1 MKDLTQGNERSLI
14 LQFAVPMLIGNV
26 FQQLHNI
33 INAAIVGRFLG
44 KEALAAVGASFPI
57 VFMLVSFIIGITMG
71 STIIISQYYG
81 AKDMKKVAI
90 TIDTLNI
97 FLFFSSI
104 IITLVGILFSGVIF
118 RLTGLPPDV
127 MPEAVLYINILMS
140 GSIFMFGYNGI
151 SAVLRGLGDSKT
163 PLVFLIISTLIN
175 IGLDFLFVLVFKW
188 GVGGVAIAT
197 IIAQAGAFFTAVY
210 YLNHRHEIIRFRL
223 TNLQFDKSIFMK
235 ALKIGLP
242 SGLQQTFVALGMI
255 TLFGIVNPYGTNA
268 IAAFSVA
275 GRIDSFASIPAMNF
289 AIALSTFVGQN
300 LGANK
305 PERVR
310 KGFVSTLWMTS
321 VISITVTLI
330 LVVFAEPVMRLFT
343 QEPEVIKIGLS
354 YLVIVSPFYIMFSG
368 MFVVGAIMRGAGD
381 TMIPMLIT
389 LFALWAIRIPI
400 SYFLS
405 HNIGINGIWWG
416 IPIAWAIGM
425 FFSYIYYKTGKWKS
439 KVVVKPLRELNE
451 KLAEQ

>member
-1 MKDLTQGNERSLI
+1 MKDLTAGNERKLI
-14 LQFAVPMLIGNV
+14 LQFAIPMLIGNV

-44 KEALAAVGASFPI
+44 KEALAAVGASFPL

-81 AKDMKKVAI
+81 AKDMGKVKT
-90 TIDTLNI
+90 TIDTLNV

-104 IITLVGILFSGVIF
+104 LITLLGIGLSGLIF
-118 RLTGLPPDV
+118 RLTGLPMDV

-140 GSIFMFGYNGI
+140 GSIFMFGYNGV
-151 SAVLRGLGDSKT
+151 SAILRGLGDSKT
-163 PLVFLIISTLIN
+163 PLVFLILSTLIN
-175 IGLDFLFVLVFKW
+175 IGLDFLFVLVCKW
-188 GVGGVAIAT
+188 GVAGVAVAT
-197 IIAQAGAFFTAVY
+197 IIAQGGAFVTAMI
-210 YLNHRHEIIRFRL
+210 YLNKKHEVIRFRF
-223 TNLQFDKSIFMK
+223 TNLDFDRDIFKK

-255 TLFGIVNPYGTNA
+255 TLYGIVNPYGTDA

-275 GRIDSFASIPAMNF
+275 GRIDTFASIPAMNF
-289 AIALSTFVGQN
+289 ALALSTFVGQN

-321 VISITVTLI
+321 VISLSVTLL
-330 LVVFAEPVMRLFT
+330 LVGFAEPVMRLFT
-343 QEPEVIKIGLS
+343 QEPEVIKTGLS
-354 YLVIVSPFYIMFSG
+354 YLIIVSPFYILFSG

-381 TMIPMLIT
+381 TLIPMVIT

-405 HNIGINGIWWG
+405 HHIGINGVWWG
-416 IPIAWAIGM
+416 IPIAWGIGM
-425 FFSYIYYKTGKWKS
+425 LFSYIYYKTGKWKT
-439 KVVVKPLRELNE
+439 KVVVGRS
-451 KLAEQ
+451 

>member
-1 MKDLTQGNERSLI
+1 MKDLTIGNERKLI
-14 LQFAVPMLIGNV
+14 LQFAIPMLIGNV

-44 KEALAAVGASFPI
+44 KQALAAVGASFPL

-81 AKDMKKVAI
+81 AKDMRKVKT
-90 TIDTLNI
+90 TIDTLNV
-97 FLFFSSI
+97 FLFFSSLL
-104 IITLVGILFSGVIF
+104 ITLLGIGLSGFIF
-118 RLTGLPPDV
+118 KLTGLPMDV

-140 GSIFMFGYNGI
+140 GSIFMFGYNGV
-151 SAVLRGLGDSKT
+151 SAILRGLGDSKT
-163 PLVFLIISTLIN
+163 PLVFLILSTLMN

-188 GVGGVAIAT
+188 GVAGVAIAT
-197 IIAQAGAFFTAVY
+197 IIAQGGAFITAMF
-210 YLNHRHEIIRFRL
+210 YLNKRHEVIRFRFTKL
-223 TNLQFDKSIFMK
+223 DFDKTIFMK

-255 TLFGIVNPYGTNA
+255 TLYGIVNPYGTDA

-275 GRIDSFASIPAMNF
+275 GRIDTFASIPAMNF
-289 AIALSTFVGQN
+289 ALALSTFVGQN
-300 LGANK
+300 LGAGK

-321 VISITVTLI
+321 IISLSVTLL
-330 LVVFAEPVMRLFT
+330 LVGFAEPVMRLFT
-343 QEPEVIKIGLS
+343 QEPEVIKTGLS
-354 YLVIVSPFYIMFSG
+354 YLIIVSPFYILFSG

-381 TMIPMLIT
+381 TLIPMIIT
-389 LFALWAIRIPI
+389 LVALWAIRIPI

-405 HNIGINGIWWG
+405 HHIGINGVWWG
-416 IPIAWAIGM
+416 IPIAWGIGM
-425 FFSYIYYKTGKWKS
+425 LFSYMYYKTGKWKT
-439 KVVVKPLRELNE
+439 KVVVSRNS
-451 KLAEQ
+451 

>member
-1 MKDLTQGNERSLI
+1 MKDLTAGNERKLI
-14 LQFAVPMLIGNV
+14 LQFAIPMLIGNV

-44 KEALAAVGASFPI
+44 KEALAAVGASFPL

-81 AKDMKKVAI
+81 AKDMGKVKT
-90 TIDTLNI
+90 TIDTLNV

-104 IITLVGILFSGVIF
+104 LITLLGIGLSGLIF
-118 RLTGLPPDV
+118 RLTGLPMDV

-140 GSIFMFGYNGI
+140 GSIFMFGYNGV
-151 SAVLRGLGDSKT
+151 SAILRGLGDSKT
-163 PLVFLIISTLIN
+163 PLVFLILSTLIN

-188 GVGGVAIAT
+188 GVAGVAVAT
-197 IIAQAGAFFTAVY
+197 IIAQGGAFVTAMI
-210 YLNHRHEIIRFRL
+210 YLNKKHEVIRFRF
-223 TNLQFDKSIFMK
+223 TNLDFDRDIFKK

-255 TLFGIVNPYGTNA
+255 TLYGIVNPYGTDA

-275 GRIDSFASIPAMNF
+275 GRIDTFASIPAMNF
-289 AIALSTFVGQN
+289 ALALSTFVGQN

-321 VISITVTLI
+321 VISLSVTLL
-330 LVVFAEPVMRLFT
+330 LVGFAEPVMRLFT
-343 QEPEVIKIGLS
+343 QEPEVIKTGLS
-354 YLVIVSPFYIMFSG
+354 YLIIVSPFYILFSG

-381 TMIPMLIT
+381 TLIPMVIT

-405 HNIGINGIWWG
+405 HHIGINGVWWG
-416 IPIAWAIGM
+416 IPIAWGIGM
-425 FFSYIYYKTGKWKS
+425 LFSYIYYKTGKWKT
-439 KVVVKPLRELNE
+439 KVVVGRS
-451 KLAEQ
+451 